1 MIRFFLTLS
10 KREGV
15 SLWGSQI
22 SYKWKWLRFFVQVER
37 RYAASPG
44 RKALRFYDT
53 TCEMLF
59 GMYVANIECDS

>member
-37 RYAASPG
+37 RYA
-44 RKALRFYDT
+44 FT
-53 TCEMLF
+53 TQRVKCYS
-59 GMYVANIECDS
+59 GCT